1 MNKLIVSLSPHVH
14 GGDSVKKNMYG
25 VLIALIP
32 AFLVSLYF
40 FGLGALIV
48 TATSVAAC
56 LFFEWA
62 IGKFLM
68 KKQTTTICDGSA
80 IITGVL
86 LAFNLPSNLPIWIII
101 LGALFAIGVGKMSF
115 GGLGC
120 NPFNPALAGRVFLLL
135 SFPVQMTTWPAVGQL
150 TAYTDA
156 TTAAT
161 PLAIMKGV
169 INGAPGYSLSDLP
182 ASLDLFIGNNG
193 GCLGEVS
200 ALALLL
206 GLAYMLWKKIITWHI
221 PVSILV
227 TVFVFS
233 GVIYFIDGYDKIKI
247 YWQMT
252 DSINGT
258 LGSGVL
264 SEIQDVLGQDWNI
277 SIWTKIKVILGCDSV
292 MIPFSIYVP
301 PVMQLL
307 SGGLMLGAIFMATD
321 YVTSPMSHKGMLIYG
336 VCIGLLTVVIRLFG
350 AYPEGMSFA
359 ILIMNAFTP
368 LINTYVKPKRFG
380 EVAKKK

>member
-68 KKQTTTICDGSA
+68 KKETTTITDGSA

-169 INGAPGYSLSDLP
+169 INGAPGMSLSDLP
-182 ASLDLFIGNNG
+182 GAFDLLIGNNG

-206 GLAYMLWKKIITWHI
+206 GLFYMLWKKIITWHI
-221 PVSILV
+221 PVSIGDGIRVLRYHV
-227 TVFVFS
+227 S
-233 GVIYFIDGYDKIKI
+233 G
-247 YWQMT
+247 Q
-252 DSINGT
+252 SGT
-258 LGSGVL
+258 LCIPGRTVVVRWS
-264 SEIQDVLGQDWNI
+264 DA
-277 SIWTKIKVILGCDSV
+277 GCCLYGYGLRDFSDEPQRYADLWCLHRPADCHHPSV
-292 MIPFSIYVP
+292 RCI
-301 PVMQLL
+301 
-307 SGGLMLGAIFMATD
+307 SGGYVVCHSD
-321 YVTSPMSHKGMLIYG
+321 YECVHSAHQHL
-336 VCIGLLTVVIRLFG
+336 C
-350 AYPEGMSFA
+350 
-359 ILIMNAFTP
+359 
-368 LINTYVKPKRFG
+368 
-380 EVAKKK
+380 